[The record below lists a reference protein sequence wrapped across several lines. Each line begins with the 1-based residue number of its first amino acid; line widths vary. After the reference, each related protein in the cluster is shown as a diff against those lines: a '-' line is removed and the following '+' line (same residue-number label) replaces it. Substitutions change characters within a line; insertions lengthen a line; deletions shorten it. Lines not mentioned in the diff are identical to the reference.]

1 MKRTIHIIFWL
12 SLLTA
17 LAVFLFRR
25 GERQQETKEA
35 QESSSSAEL
44 RAPALARVPPPALV
58 TPDGGSAPTAEP
70 EDPEAAVAREIRN
83 IVRDNPAKA
92 VELARA
98 ARERYGDSRYSDDRD
113 GFLVQGYYLLHD
125 MAAARAEMP
134 YYYKHHPHGRWGNYL
149 FALTNVG
156 PNSPP

>member
-1 MKRTIHIIFWL
+1 M
-12 SLLTA
+12 
-17 LAVFLFRR
+17 
-25 GERQQETKEA
+25 
-35 QESSSSAEL
+35 
-44 RAPALARVPPPALV
+44 
-58 TPDGGSAPTAEP
+58 
-70 EDPEAAVAREIRN
+70 AREIRN

-134 YYYKHHPHGRWGNYL
+134 YYYKHHPQGRWGNYL